1 MNKKSAFFTRGEK
14 RYIPDSLTKTKIID
28 VMNDVSLFPTSIGTQ
43 ENKSVE
49 KGNRE
54 KRHFLQSMEKIIRLK
69 PLAKEASSGRTKMRP
84 LLPPPPSSRTTPI
97 IPNTKRGKRMNS
109 RRKRSRREDY
119 KRLGMITKLQ
129 QTD

>member
-1 MNKKSAFFTRGEK
+1 M
-14 RYIPDSLTKTKIID
+14 
-28 VMNDVSLFPTSIGTQ
+28 SIGTK

-109 RRKRSRREDY
+109 RRRKRSRREDY

-129 QTD
+129 QTDQPTDGHILLWRCVDASKKNVTSVTKEMILK